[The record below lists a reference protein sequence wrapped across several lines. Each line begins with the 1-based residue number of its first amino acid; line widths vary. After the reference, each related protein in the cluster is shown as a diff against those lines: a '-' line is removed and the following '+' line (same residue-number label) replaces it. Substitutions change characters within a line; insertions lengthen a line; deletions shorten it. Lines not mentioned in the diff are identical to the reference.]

1 MDDIKIEAIAQVS
14 YLKDFGIN
22 ISHFDSHGHLH
33 KYPQISNK
41 LSENESIY
49 SGLFYTGSEAL
60 SLGLIDGLSS
70 LYDLK
75 SDRYDNLPIQKY
87 NRDNDILNQILKTSF
102 HYLSQLNL
110 N

>member
-1 MDDIKIEAIAQVS
+1 MSCNSNARFLICSSCLSAAG
-14 YLKDFGIN
+14 FA
-22 ISHFDSHGHLH
+22 F
-33 KYPQISNK
+33 SNK
-41 LSENESIY
+41 LSKNDSIY

-102 HYLSQLNL
+102 HYLSQSNL

>member
-1 MDDIKIEAIAQVS
+1 MMS
-14 YLKDFGIN
+14 R
-22 ISHFDSHGHLH
+22 
-33 KYPQISNK
+33 
-41 LSENESIY
+41 
-49 SGLFYTGSEAL
+49 GLGDVYKRQL

-102 HYLSQLNL
+102 HYLSQSNL

>member
-1 MDDIKIEAIAQVS
+1 MAFFFITLFIKSIGTEISVFLAFD
-14 YLKDFGIN
+14 LKE
-22 ISHFDSHGHLH
+22 S
-33 KYPQISNK
+33 ISNK
-41 LSENESIY
+41 LSANDSIY